1 MSLAILC
8 CAFVASAANE
18 ASPLQYSFTLWDWDA
33 SYRDFER
40 FKRQIDTCV
49 ENGFNTIELGVGWI
63 DCEPEDGRFEFSL
76 VDERVEYIE
85 SKKLNTRLRV
95 NVTDWPAWYSPELM
109 RGKKGPLEESGGF
122 PSIFNGENR
131 RRQAHFVEA
140 LVHHYSGR
148 GFTYTPGFSVH
159 MEVKFGGW
167 NSYEKSAADSYLR
180 WKDYREELLS
190 GHAQIEKR
198 QAALRDRA
206 LPPILEETTGEPDV
220 GPSSTDWIRF
230 REWALAE
237 WVRNFAATVRLA
249 DDRAGV
255 SVPLGESFRRQ
266 SAEFGN
272 LAYWVYS
279 RPADE
284 IVHSYDFFWHG
295 RDGLHNVPLAMAIMS
310 GITQKPVVF
319 EIDGPV
325 LLEKFGYKHDDLTAA
340 GRSAIESGATG
351 VQVTNWGSTDP
362 VAQSWMGEL
371 GKWLRTRRANQDSAD
386 PPRALYYVSKWQNY
400 CYREPTE
407 WLHER
412 QFALWHRLRSAGI
425 PTRIVTDENLIYEDL
440 RAQFLLLPFANV
452 IDLPARE
459 RIRSLSYGMR
469 AIADEKP
476 GIYTAHEK
484 TEGNFGAKIEVLD
497 KHFTDES
504 IDIASLFV
512 TPAESPGVLRVAAVQ
527 FHTTSNIRTNTERI
541 LDYIH
546 SAADD
551 GVRIVAFSE
560 MVLTGYTKRVGFQ
573 NSIDWEMV
581 EQCME
586 RIQSACK
593 ARRIYAVVGAPK
605 RDGDGVYCAAFVFS
619 PNGDIIDSYEKI
631 YLAGEQWAAPGRTLS
646 TFQVDDVTCGTLIC
660 HDERY
665 PHLVQLRALAGTQLF
680 FYISCESG
688 LTEEHKIAPY
698 RAQIQARAVEN
709 GVFVV
714 HANAPA
720 SRENPAA
727 EGTSNGHSRIIA
739 PDGNIIREAGPYDEG
754 LVVADID
761 LRHVRKRGE
770 PRALVEGPTAEWM
783 RKGLRHV
790 VGE

>member
-1 MSLAILC
+1 MPLAILC
-8 CAFVASAANE
+8 CALLTSAANE
-18 ASPLQYSFTLWDWDA
+18 ASPLQYSFTIWDWDT
-33 SYRDFER
+33 SYRDFAR

-49 ENGFNTIELGVGWI
+49 QNGFNMIELGVGWK
-63 DCEPEDGRFEFSL
+63 DCEPEDGRFAFAR

-85 SKKLNTRLRV
+85 SKNLNIRLRV

-109 RGKKGPLEESGGF
+109 RGENGPLEESGGF
-122 PSIFNGENR
+122 PSIFDGENR
-131 RRQAHFVEA
+131 HRQAHFVHA
-140 LVHHYSGR
+140 LVHHYRGR
-148 GFTYTPGFSVH
+148 GFTYTPGFGVH

-167 NSYEKSAADSYLR
+167 NSYERSATDCYRR

-190 GHAQIEKR
+190 GHAQTEKR
-198 QAALRDRA
+198 QAALGDRA
-206 LPPILEETTGEPDV
+206 LPPMLEQTSGRPDV

-266 SAEFGN
+266 SAEFAN

-295 RDGLHNVPLAMAIMS
+295 PDGLHNVPLAMAIMS

-340 GRSAIESGATG
+340 GRSAIESGAMG

-362 VAQSWMGEL
+362 AAQSWMGEL
-371 GKWLRTRRANQDSAD
+371 GEWLHTRRANQDPAD
-386 PPRALYYVSKWQNY
+386 PPRVLYYVSKWQNY
-400 CYREPTE
+400 CYRESTE
-407 WLHER
+407 WVHER
-412 QFALWHRLRSAGI
+412 QFALWHRLHSAGI
-425 PTRIVTDENLIYEDL
+425 PTRIVSDENLIHEDL
-440 RAQFLLLPFANV
+440 RAEFLLLPFANL

-469 AIADEKP
+469 VIADEKP
-476 GIYTAHEK
+476 GIYTVDEK
-484 TEGNFGAKIEVLD
+484 TEGNFGAKIEILGRP
-497 KHFTDES
+497 FTDNS
-504 IDIASLFV
+504 LDIPSLFAP
-512 TPAESPGVLRVAAVQ
+512 PADAPQIVRVAAVQ
-527 FHTTSNIRTNTERI
+527 FHTTFDIKTNTDRMVDF
-541 LDYIH
+541 LH

-551 GVRIVAFSE
+551 GVRVVAFSE
-560 MVLTGYTKRVGFQ
+560 MALTGYTKRAGFE
-573 NSIDWEMV
+573 NSIDWKLV
-581 EQCME
+581 DQCLT
-586 RIQSACK
+586 RIQTVCK
-593 ARRIYAVVGAPK
+593 DRGIYAVVGAPK
-605 RDGDGVYCAAFVFS
+605 RDGDRVYCAAIVID
-619 PNGDIIDSYEKI
+619 PKGDIIDAYEKI
-631 YLAGEQWAAPGRTLS
+631 YLAGEPWAAPGRTLS
-646 TFQVDDVTCGTLIC
+646 TYRVDGATCGTLIC

-665 PHLVQLRALAGTQLF
+665 PHLVQLRALAGAQLF

-720 SRENPAA
+720 LRENPAA
-727 EGTSNGHSRIIA
+727 EGTSHGHSRIIA
-739 PDGNIIREAGPYDEG
+739 PDGNIIREAGPYDEE

-761 LRHVRKRGE
+761 LRHVRKQGE
-770 PRALVEGPTAEWM
+770 PRALVEGPTAQWLRE
-783 RKGLRHV
+783 GLRHV